1 MESPYPQSRQRLERL
16 FWNAV
21 GNCPTPRETGRNNGL
36 QQEMERQT
44 AHRLQDS
51 LTSLKSALFSITP
64 GQWHTLKKAGIT
76 PAQQELLAGLNHLAK
91 PRHDYA
97 ATGLLEVIATTP
109 ENPEEWPQWWTIN
122 SGRSVATYLA
132 RGNRHPERHDLAQLK
147 AVIARM
153 AAAAAPALPSPDEA
167 AAAPQPPETLSEALD
182 RTSRV
187 GELAYAMG
195 LEAAA
200 ADYARLTPEELSR
213 QLADAGL
220 DCRPNIGTLRPP
232 EELRHSAGFPGP
244 DGFRCDLGLDL
255 WWTEGAAPPGGIYYL
270 IPNEYRPQPGAES
283 GEEEARLI
291 RRTAARIPEGRSDGL
306 GAYAQRYGL
315 TPDEAR
321 RALLGEPPGESV
333 KKPCPLADECQ
344 ARCGAAH
351 RAGTIQFPPTPSGSP
366 EECDYY
372 VFLMTHRGQP
382 GREPAAKALNVRLDR
397 RKQRREPTASV
408 KESNGPEPAADRPP
422 QPKQMEIGW

>member
-1 MESPYPQSRQRLERL
+1 MESPHGQSLQRLERL

-21 GNCPTPRETGRNNGL
+21 GNDPKPQQKTRPNGL
-36 QQEMERQT
+36 QQEMEHQT

-51 LTSLKSALFSITP
+51 LRSLRADLFILSP
-64 GQWHTLKKAGIT
+64 GQWRTLRAAGIN
-76 PAQQELLAGLNHLAK
+76 PVQQELLAGLDHLAK
-91 PRHDYA
+91 PKHDYNA
-97 ATGLLEVIATTP
+97 RALLDVIATTP
-109 ENPEEWPQWWTIN
+109 EQPETWPEWWTTN
-122 SGRSVATYLA
+122 AGRPLAAYL
-132 RGNRHPERHDLAQLK
+132 EREHKHTGGPGLEELRT
-147 AVIARM
+147 VIARM
-153 AAAAAPALPSPDEA
+153 AAAAAPGLPSPVLA

-182 RTSRV
+182 RTGRV
-187 GELAYAMG
+187 GQLAAAMG

-213 QLADAGL
+213 QLVDAGL

-232 EELRHSAGFPGP
+232 AELRGAAGFPGP
-244 DGFRCDLGLDL
+244 NGFRCDLELDL

-270 IPNEYRPQPGAES
+270 IPNEYRPEPGAAT

-291 RRTAARIPEGRSDGL
+291 QRTAARIPEGRSNGL

-333 KKPCPLADECQ
+333 KKPCPLAGECQ

-351 RAGTIQFPPTPSGSP
+351 RAGTIQFPPTTSGTP

-372 VFLMTHRGQP
+372 AFLMTHQGRP
-382 GREPAAKALNVRLDR
+382 GREQAAKALNARLDR
-397 RKQRREPTASV
+397 RKQRREPAV
-408 KESNGPEPAADRPP
+408 PVEDPNGKEPASDRP
-422 QPKQMEIGW
+422 QSPKQMEIGW